1 MATLSLLDIDAN
13 LRQTL
18 NIPED
23 TLFFDALS
31 APFACYGLPDH
42 AGVPPCRLPPA
53 VLEQASPQLR
63 ALSYHTAG
71 VRVRFATDASA
82 IHLAAELYEKCLF
95 PHMPLTGTSGIDVF
109 SDGYYRSTVRPGFD
123 PDGSPALWYMGSVT
137 LPGSGLKQVTLYLP
151 LYNGIRS
158 LSVGLPP
165 KALLQP
171 GTGYRLD
178 KPVLFYG
185 SSITQGGCAC
195 RTSTCYTA
203 LVSRWLDV
211 DHINLGFS
219 GNALGEPFMARYI
232 ASLPLA
238 ALVLDYDHN
247 APDAAHL
254 TRTHGPFF
262 DIIRASQPQLPVL
275 MMSRPDFVAGDPEME
290 ARRAAVRD
298 TYEKAQAAGDRQVWF
313 LDGETLLEGRDRSG
327 CTVDGCHPNDLGFM
341 RMAQRVEPLLRQM
354 LGFQVANISPC
365 GT

>member
-1 MATLSLLDIDAN
+1 MATLSLMDIDAN

-18 NIPED
+18 NIPEG
-23 TLFFDALS
+23 TRFYDAFA
-31 APFACYGLPDH
+31 APFVRYGLPEQ
-42 AGVPPCRLPPA
+42 AGSPPCRLPPE
-53 VLEQASPQLR
+53 VFDQASPQLR

-71 VRVRFATDASA
+71 ARIRFATDANV

-95 PHMPLTGTSGIDVF
+95 PHMPLTGTSGMDVF
-109 SDGYYRSTVRPGFD
+109 ADGRYCSTLRPGFD
-123 PDGSPALWYMGSVT
+123 PDGSPALSYMGTVQ
-137 LPGSGLKQVTLYLP
+137 LPGKGMKQLTLYLP
-151 LYNGIRS
+151 LYNGLRS
-158 LSVGLPP
+158 LAVGIDEE
-165 KALLQP
+165 ACLQP
-171 GTGYRLD
+171 GSSYRLD

-254 TRTHGPFF
+254 IQTHGPFF
-262 DIIRASQPQLPVL
+262 DIIRACQPQLPIL
-275 MMSRPDFVAGDPEME
+275 MMSRPDFVATDPEMQ
-290 ARRAAVRD
+290 ARRNAVRATFD
-298 TYEKAQAAGDRQVWF
+298 RARAAGDQKVWF
-313 LDGETLLEGRDRSG
+313 LDGETLLEGRDRAC

-341 RMAQRVEPLLRQM
+341 RMALKVEPFLREM
-354 LGFQVANISPC
+354 LAQQSTSNDPL
-365 GT
+365 

>member
-1 MATLSLLDIDAN
+1 MATLSLLEIDPN

-23 TLFFDALS
+23 TRFYDAFS
-31 APFACYGLPDH
+31 APFTCHGLPDD
-42 AGVPPCRLPPA
+42 VSMPPCRLPA
-53 VLEQASPQLR
+53 AAFHEASPQLQ

-71 VRVRFATDASA
+71 VRIRFATDAQA
-82 IHLAAELYEKCLF
+82 IHLAVELYEKCLF
-95 PHMPLTGTSGIDVF
+95 PHMPLTGSSGIDVF
-109 SDGYYRSTVRPGFD
+109 ADGDYRATLRPGFD
-123 PDGSPALWYMGSVT
+123 SDGSPALRYMGTVL
-137 LPGSGLKQVTLYLP
+137 LPGPSLKQVTLYLP
-151 LYNGIRS
+151 LYNGLRS
-158 LSVGLPP
+158 LAVGLPDG
-165 KALLQP
+165 ALLQP
-171 GTGYRLD
+171 GAPYRIR

-185 SSITQGGCAC
+185 SSITQGGCSC

-254 TRTHGPFF
+254 ARTHGPFF

-275 MMSRPDFVAGDPEME
+275 MMTRPDFVAGDPEME
-290 ARRAAVRD
+290 ARRAAVRM
-298 TYEKAQAAGDRQVWF
+298 TYERARAGGDRQVWF
-313 LDGETLLEGRDRSG
+313 LDGETLLEGHDRSS

-341 RMAQRVEPLLRQM
+341 RMAQRVEPILREM
-354 LGFQVANISPC
+354 LGL
-365 GT
+365 

>member
-13 LRQTL
+13 LRQGL

-23 TLFFDALS
+23 TQFFDAFS
-31 APFACYGLPDH
+31 APFSCYGLPDD
-42 AGVPPCRLPPA
+42 AGIPPRRLPPA
-53 VLEQASPQLR
+53 VLEQASPQLK

-71 VRVRFATDASA
+71 VRIRFATDAQA
-82 IHLAAELYEKCLF
+82 IHLAVELYEKCLF
-95 PHMPLTGTSGIDVF
+95 PHMPLTGTSGIDIF
-109 SDGYYRSTVRPGFD
+109 SDGCYRATIRPGFD
-123 PDGSPALWYMGSVT
+123 PDGSPALRYMGSVP
-137 LPGSGLKQVTLYLP
+137 LPGPALKQVTLYLP
-151 LYNGIRS
+151 LYNGVRS

-165 KALLQP
+165 KALLQS
-171 GTGYRLD
+171 GAGYRLD
-178 KPVLFYG
+178 RPVLFYG

-254 TRTHGPFF
+254 IQTHGPFF
-262 DIIRASQPQLPVL
+262 DVIRACQPHLPILL
-275 MMSRPDFVAGDPEME
+275 MTRPDFVAGDPEME
-290 ARRAAVRD
+290 ARRAAVRA
-298 TYEKAQAAGDRQVWF
+298 TYERARAAGDRLVWF
-313 LDGETLLEGRDRSG
+313 LDGETLLMGRERAG

-341 RMAQRVEPLLRQM
+341 RMARRVEPLLCQM
-354 LGFQVANISPC
+354 LGF
-365 GT
+365 